1 MTDSPSDT
9 ETTESALDAF
19 AADFAAK
26 VGAERWSTDFDTVH
40 VYVTRDQWVEAAT
53 IARDEAKLGFFSW
66 LSAVDWANLG
76 VNLERLGETE
86 RSAEMYR
93 KALAMDP
100 TIGFAREGLERVG
113 AD

>member
-40 VYVTRDQWVEAAT
+40 VYVARDQWVEAAT
-53 IARDEAKLGFFSW
+53 IASISTPVGPVVLAVAVTESPSSPASTSTSTW
-66 LSAVDWANLG
+66 LSG
-76 VNLERLGETE
+76 
-86 RSAEMYR
+86 R
-93 KALAMDP
+93 KSPPCFCAPDKGKPSVCA
-100 TIGFAREGLERVG
+100 
-113 AD
+113 